1 MSLLLRASACV
12 LLLAAPTAEAKP
24 IAFGEGNTLM
34 YEYGAGTMQEAQ
46 AFYAPRPWY
55 SVGVAYLH
63 LEADDESFSRDIMY
77 TRFNYLVKRWNL
89 PKAQGN
95 IFAWGGIGAARGSD
109 FDGTKATP
117 NAGLQADYETRR
129 VYASLKT
136 DWQQSSAF
144 AHHIG
149 TVQLGVAPYEH
160 DYDTV
165 ATWFVVQ
172 AREYSGGIFSGVEY
186 AALLRLF
193 RATRHGSA
201 WLEAGAT
208 QDGKLQAMLMINF

>member
-1 MSLLLRASACV
+1 M
-12 LLLAAPTAEAKP
+12 LAASVHAKP
-24 IAFGEGNTLM
+24 IAFGDGSTLM
-34 YEYGAGTMQEAQ
+34 VEYGAGTMQEAQ
-46 AFYAPRPWY
+46 AFYAPKAWY
-55 SVGVAYLH
+55 SFGAGYLRI
-63 LEADDESFSRDIMY
+63 EAEDGRFSRDIGY
-77 TRFNYLVKRWNL
+77 ARYNHLVKRWNL
-89 PKAQGN
+89 PRAQGN
-95 IFAWGGIGAARGSD
+95 IFAWAGIGAARGSD

-117 NAGLQADYETRR
+117 NAGVQADYETRR
-129 VYASLKT
+129 IYASLKT

-160 DYDTV
+160 DYDQV

-172 AREYSGGIFSGVEY
+172 AREYSGGIYPGVEY

-193 RATRHGSA
+193 RATSRGSA